1 MIGDIIENF
10 SFWLESIVEDDPIP
24 YEIKNISFVYTK
36 TNSCF
41 VLCMGGTEFKPN
53 QNNIFDFFPLE
64 AQFFYF
70 TELNKIEDEN
80 YYKNLIKTCIDE
92 SFSSSYLKEQYNK
105 KYIYFG
111 EYGKKLEFLF
121 QVEKN

>member
-1 MIGDIIENF
+1 MIDDIIENF

-70 TELNKIEDEN
+70 IQLNKIKASKFCALN
-80 YYKNLIKTCIDE
+80 RNNLCQRNFLLLHKTA
-92 SFSSSYLKEQYNK
+92 
-105 KYIYFG
+105 
-111 EYGKKLEFLF
+111 
-121 QVEKN
+121 

>member
-1 MIGDIIENF
+1 MIDDIIKNF

-24 YEIKNISFVYTK
+24 YEIENISFVYTK

-70 TELNKIEDEN
+70 IQLNKIKDEN

>member
-1 MIGDIIENF
+1 MIDDIIKNF

-24 YEIKNISFVYTK
+24 YEIKNICFVYTK

-64 AQFFYF
+64 AQFFNCF
-70 TELNKIEDEN
+70 ELNKINDEK
-80 YYKNLIKTCIDE
+80 YYRHLIKTCIDQ
-92 SFSSSYLKEQYNK
+92 SFSSNYLKYQYYK
-105 KYIYFG
+105 KCIYFG
-111 EYGKKLEFLF
+111 EYGERLEFLF